1 MREIS
6 RRSLIRGYAGFVLFA
21 MLWAVLVPG
30 CKKDHATD
38 EPEQTQTQTEVE
50 KQAEPK
56 PEKTVDLQ
64 PRKEPTESVEQKTV
78 RPEPKKTDVQ
88 DKRLR
93 VKLQTTK
100 GDIVIELDRDKAPVT
115 VENFLRYAKEGY
127 YEGTIFHRVISGF
140 MVQGGGLTP
149 DMEKKTTHAPIV
161 NEAGNGLSNDR
172 GTIAMARTS
181 NPNSAT
187 SQFFINHR
195 NNASL
200 NYTGPQNLGYAVFG
214 KVVEGMDIVDAIAS
228 VKTTRKGFY
237 SDVPVETVVIQSA
250 KVISGE

>member
-1 MREIS
+1 LFRAFKG
-6 RRSLIRGYAGFVLFA
+6 LVLFA
-21 MLWAVLVPG
+21 MICAVVVSG
-30 CKKDHATD
+30 CKKDQPTD
-38 EPEQTQTQTEVE
+38 KPEPTQTQTKTEVK
-50 KQAEPK
+50 KQPDSH
-56 PEKTVDLQ
+56 PEKTVAPQ
-64 PRKEPTESVEQKTV
+64 PRKEATKSVEQKTDA
-78 RPEPKKTDVQ
+78 EDN
-88 DKRLR
+88 RLR

-115 VENFLRYAKEGY
+115 VENFLRYVKEGFY
-127 YEGTIFHRVISGF
+127 DGTIFHRVKPGF
-140 MVQGGGLTP
+140 MIQGGGLTP

-195 NNASL
+195 NNARL
-200 NYTGPQNLGYAVFG
+200 NYAGPQNPGYAVFG
-214 KVVEGMDIVDAIAS
+214 KVTEGMDVVDAIAS
-228 VKTTRKGFY
+228 VKTTRKGFF
-237 SDVPVETVVIQSA
+237 SDVPAETILIESA